1 MTNSEDCA
9 STLAL
14 AEAAELCKCSPH
26 RLRKLAGMG
35 AIPATKI
42 GRRWVFPTRLLQ
54 EWIDDRSRANVTSS
68 LYYGATR
75 RATVTQTLM
84 RVK

>member
-1 MTNSEDCA
+1 MTEDQDGA
-9 STLAL
+9 STLDL
-14 AEAAELCKCSPH
+14 AEAAELCKCSRH
-26 RLRKLAGMG
+26 RMRKLAGMG

-54 EWIDDRSRANVTSS
+54 EWIDERSRANVTRGP
-68 LYYGATR
+68 YYGATR